1 MSEQLIEVS
10 DLSLGYKGDPV
21 IRGVSLCVK
30 RDEQWAVIGK
40 NGTGKSTFIRAVAG
54 LLPPL
59 RGAVKIDGKRIET
72 YHSRARARRIA
83 YVPQKAEA
91 VIPYTV
97 RDFVLLGRYA
107 RMGLF
112 GMPGSEDIH
121 AADEALTVCDVD
133 HLRNRMMNTL
143 SGGEIQRVL
152 LAGALAQESRILLL
166 DEPTTFLDPAHE
178 RLFLDALATARKTK
192 EITTVMVTHDI
203 NTALSSCTH
212 VLALLDGAVAFANT
226 VGEFRRS
233 CPGMLN
239 TVFGIPFTRFTAP
252 DGDREFYAAEGG
264 HTS

>member
-1 MSEQLIEVS
+1 MSESLIEVT
-10 DLSLGYKGDPV
+10 DLSLGYKGNPV
-21 IRGVSLCVK
+21 IRDVSLSVK
-30 RDEQWAVIGK
+30 RDEQWAIIGK

-59 RGAVKIDGKRIET
+59 GGSVMISGKRIES

-83 YVPQKAEA
+83 YVPQKVEA

-112 GMPGSEDIH
+112 GMPGPEDVH
-121 AADEALTVCDVD
+121 AVDDALAVCDVEQ
-133 HLRNRMMNTL
+133 LRDRMMNTL

-178 RLFLDALATARKTK
+178 RLFLDALAAARQTK
-192 EITTVMVTHDI
+192 DITTVMVTHDI

-212 VLALLDGAVAFANT
+212 VLALLDGTIAFADT

-233 CPGMLN
+233 CPDILSK
-239 TVFGIPFTRFTAP
+239 VFGIPFTRFTAP
-252 DGDREFYAAEGG
+252 AGDREFFAAEGV
-264 HTS
+264 HRS

>member
-1 MSEQLIEVS
+1 MSESLIEVT
-10 DLSLGYKGDPV
+10 DLSLGYKGKPV
-21 IRGVSLCVK
+21 VRDISLSVR
-30 RDEQWAVIGK
+30 RDEQWAIIGK

-54 LLPPL
+54 LLSPL
-59 RGAVKIDGKRIET
+59 RGEVKIQGTRIES

-97 RDFVLLGRYA
+97 RDFVLLGRYS

-112 GMPGSEDIH
+112 GMPGLEDMR
-121 AADEALTVCDVD
+121 ATDEALAVCDVD
-133 HLRNRMMNTL
+133 HLHDRMMNTL

-178 RLFLDALATARKTK
+178 RLFLDALSTAREAKD
-192 EITTVMVTHDI
+192 ITTVMVTHDI

-212 VLALLDGAVAFANT
+212 VLALLDGTVAFADT

-233 CPGMLN
+233 CPDILSI
-239 TVFGIPFTRFTAP
+239 VFGIPFTRYTAP
-252 DGDREFYAAEGG
+252 AGDREFFAAEGG
-264 HTS
+264 HSS